1 MRKVIQLETF
11 IGKGIENLFALC
23 DDGAVFAYSHEGEWW
38 QLPAIPQTPSV
49 SDPVIK
55 EKTKSYGTEKRF

>member
-1 MRKVIQLETF
+1 LETF

-38 QLPAIPQTPSV
+38 QLPPIPQDNKDE
-49 SDPVIK
+49 DPRQSGNPRHYPTMKDIRGK
-55 EKTKSYGTEKRF
+55 